1 MTSGG
6 SRRREC
12 LKPAKKQAL
21 RRPERCAAPVQPCL
35 SPSGLPTTRRE
46 RRFAFPGSQV
56 FGAGTLP
63 VWGTGGRSAP
73 GRRRQSPGEAMPLLR
88 QAGLLALSGGR
99 PCALRGLIFNQAPV
113 AGRCSAQLSPTGKAL
128 RPCNPTG

>member
-21 RRPERCAAPVQPCL
+21 RRPERCAAPVRSMPVSTGA
-35 SPSGLPTTRRE
+35 SPSGRGTRNG
-46 RRFAFPGSQV
+46 FPGSQV

-63 VWGTGGRSAP
+63 VGVQGRSA
-73 GRRRQSPGEAMPLLR
+73 
-88 QAGLLALSGGR
+88 LLAEGEI
-99 PCALRGLIFNQAPV
+99 PEPIY
-113 AGRCSAQLSPTGKAL
+113 TY
-128 RPCNPTG
+128 

>member
-35 SPSGLPTTRRE
+35 SPSGLPPPGGKGETP
-46 RRFAFPGSQV
+46 FPDLV
-56 FGAGTLP
+56 PGAGTLP
-63 VWGTGGRSAP
+63 VGVQGRSALVAK
-73 GRRRQSPGEAMPLLR
+73 GEIPDTPLL
-88 QAGLLALSGGR
+88 A
-99 PCALRGLIFNQAPV
+99 
-113 AGRCSAQLSPTGKAL
+113 AGRFI
-128 RPCNPTG
+128 